1 MYDKRILYSSFLY
14 GQKFPLRETNL
25 TIILPIKPS
34 LELFLQTIETYLCDN
49 KEGDLIWNIKHQ
61 EILYLFTKYYNKDDL
76 YKFFYPLY
84 SDFVSF
90 KSLVFTHADSAKDC
104 RELAERCG
112 YGLKTFRRTFK
123 LDFGKPA
130 LQWLHERKAAQI
142 KHQILSLDISFKEII
157 YQFNFT
163 SASHFN
169 KFCKKNLGETPTNL
183 REKFAYNYS
192 DGQIV

>member
-1 MYDKRILYSSFLY
+1 M
-14 GQKFPLRETNL
+14 
-25 TIILPIKPS
+25 
-34 LELFLQTIETYLCDN
+34 FLQTIETYLCDN